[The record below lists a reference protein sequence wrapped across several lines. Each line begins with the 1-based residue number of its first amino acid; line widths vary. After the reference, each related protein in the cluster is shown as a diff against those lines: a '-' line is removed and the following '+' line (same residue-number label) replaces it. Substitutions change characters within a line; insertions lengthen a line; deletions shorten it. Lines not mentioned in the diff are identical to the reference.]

1 MTRSTVPPLDL
12 LAKGH
17 IIHICAKLNFMLED
31 DFTWF
36 SKRAPETERAKG
48 RGQNNSAAGMY
59 CALCGAKCSARVLTC
74 VVTVQYGHSVVD
86 HCFVT
91 PSFVPDL

>member
-1 MTRSTVPPLDL
+1 MC
-12 LAKGH
+12 AKG
-17 IIHICAKLNFMLED
+17 NFMLED

-36 SKRAPETERAKG
+36 SKRATETGRAKG

-74 VVTVQYGHSVVD
+74 VVTVQFGHSVVD
-86 HCFVT
+86 HCFCYPVIR
-91 PSFVPDL
+91 P